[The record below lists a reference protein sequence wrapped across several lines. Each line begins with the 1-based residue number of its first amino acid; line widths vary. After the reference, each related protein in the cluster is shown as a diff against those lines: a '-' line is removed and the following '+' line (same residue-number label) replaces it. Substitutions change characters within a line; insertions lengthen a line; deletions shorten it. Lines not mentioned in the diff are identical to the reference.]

1 MALITQSVNQSLAGE
16 TMKNILVI
24 EDETPTRNLF
34 INCLKSEGF
43 RPIGAENGIVGIQR
57 ARECTPDLVLCDVLM
72 PELDGYGV
80 LSTLRQDPVTA
91 IIPFI
96 LLAVTL
102 TKSELRKGMNL
113 GADDYLTKTCTVEEL
128 LGAIA
133 ARLKKQTALKQWYLS
148 QQSSVRSQAPETAN
162 FYPKSSRLSKV
173 FQYIEENYHRQI
185 NLSDVAQAVGYS
197 HAYLTN
203 LVKRQTQ
210 RSVHDWIVER
220 RMTEARSLLLN
231 TDETINRIAS
241 KVGYPDAGYF
251 IRLFRQIHKLP
262 PKEWRNT
269 SRIQPLV
276 SYCPVSPSLN

>member
-1 MALITQSVNQSLAGE
+1 
-16 TMKNILVI
+16 MKNILVI

-34 INCLKSEGF
+34 LNCLKSEGF
-43 RPIGAENGIVGIQR
+43 CPIGAENGIVGIQR
-57 ARECTPDLVLCDVLM
+57 ARECSPDLVLCDVLM
-72 PELDGYGV
+72 PELDGYSV

-96 LLAVTL
+96 LLTVTL

-113 GADDYLTKTCTVEEL
+113 GADDYLTKPCTVEEL
-128 LGAIA
+128 LAAIA
-133 ARLKKQTALKQWYLS
+133 ARLKKQTALKQWYVN
-148 QQSSVRSQAPETAN
+148 QQSSIKSQSTDTAT
-162 FYPKSSRLSKV
+162 FYPTNSRLSKV
-173 FQYIEENYHRQI
+173 FQYIEENYHQQI
-185 NLSDVAQAVGYS
+185 SLSNVAQAVGYS

-203 LVKRQTQ
+203 LVKRQTK

-220 RMTEARSLLLN
+220 RMTEARYLLLN
-231 TDETINRIAS
+231 TDETINRIAN

-269 SRIQPLV
+269 SRIQPVDGYFSAL
-276 SYCPVSPSLN
+276 PSLN

>member
-1 MALITQSVNQSLAGE
+1 
-16 TMKNILVI
+16 MKNILVI
-24 EDETPTRNLF
+24 EDETKIRNLF
-34 INCLKSEGF
+34 LNCLKSEGF
-43 RPIGAENGIVGIQR
+43 CTIGAENGIIGIQR
-57 ARECTPDLVLCDVLM
+57 ARECSPDLVLCDISM

-80 LSTLRQDPVTA
+80 LNTLRQDPVTA
-91 IIPFI
+91 VIPFI
-96 LLAVTL
+96 FLTVTL

-113 GADDYLTKTCTVEEL
+113 GADDYLTKPCSVEEL

-133 ARLKKQTALKQWYLS
+133 ARLEKQTALKQWYLNQHQSLKKS
-148 QQSSVRSQAPETAN
+148 QSTDTAT
-162 FYPKSSRLSKV
+162 FYPTSSRLSKV
-173 FQYIEENYHRQI
+173 FQYIEENYHQQI

-220 RMTEARSLLLN
+220 RMTEARYLLIN
-231 TDETINRIAS
+231 TDETVNRIAT
-241 KVGYPDAGYF
+241 KVGYVDAGYF

-269 SRIQPLV
+269 SRIQLV
-276 SYCPVSPSLN
+276 EECFSASSSLN